1 MRSIFSQEK
10 SQIVEVV
17 RDISRDAQVAARV
30 HTDAQRLQSFKQDS
44 RSSTAITTLEGSE
57 RLRHD
62 IADLGEAEA
71 AEQRVP
77 RPAASL
83 QSRNLLRAVLR
94 SSRANPDTATALL
107 APASQIGAGPAHF
120 IACIDLLAAAV
131 RQRLDHSSANKV
143 SLPALNETAS
153 GGGTGGSGGSSG
165 AASRRWSSSSRPRAA
180 AAAAV
185 AAASTIVAP
194 PSLRL
199 HDDATISTGVDDAR
213 TRATTAPN
221 NRGCGWRAAALG
233 AQIVSAESS
242 LGTIAAEAQLALQ
255 ESSAGSERIA
265 AVLRE
270 EHDTR
275 ASEIQ
280 TRLRTLRSEL
290 ATMEG
295 AHSRAE
301 DGARRLVAAAVAQRD
316 AAAEEVATEGGA
328 LDALLAIAR
337 ADVSALR
344 VKVSILA
351 GGFARVRCKVVRL

>member
-10 SQIVEVV
+10 RQIVEVV

-83 QSRNLLRAVLR
+83 QSCNLLRAVLR

-131 RQRLDHSSANKV
+131 RQRLDHSSANKG
-143 SLPALNETAS
+143 SNETAG

-165 AASRRWSSSSRPRAA
+165 AVSRRWSSSSRPRAA

-199 HDDATISTGVDDAR
+199 HDDATISAGVDDAR

-316 AAAEEVATEGGA
+316 AAAEEAATEGGA